1 MEIEIKW
8 NYAKG
13 TVDTKDMELICVPAR
28 GRRICGPDEWD
39 ADCALRMVST
49 WQSLTF
55 IRAMWK
61 APTPYVRKFAAALM
75 SFPKN
80 KSDEKRQNKR
90 PYH

>member
-39 ADCALRMVST
+39 L
-49 WQSLTF
+49 SL
-55 IRAMWK
+55 I
-61 APTPYVRKFAAALM
+61 
-75 SFPKN
+75 
-80 KSDEKRQNKR
+80 
-90 PYH
+90 HI

>member
-1 MEIEIKW
+1 MEIAIKW

-13 TVDTKDMELICVPAR
+13 TVDTKDMELICVPAA
-28 GRRICGPDEWD
+28 GGAFAAQMNGMPT
-39 ADCALRMVST
+39 CALRMVST